1 MARPRANVRQDS
13 RGTEQSA
20 QAGGAGI
27 CEGLVWAER
36 PGWASGAAA
45 SHWWDSHVTE
55 QMMVPGPA
63 WLWRVGVRGR
73 RLHLV
78 FTASGWWCTT
88 LRAIGIYSW
97 L

>member
-1 MARPRANVRQDS
+1 MRQDS

-20 QAGGAGI
+20 QAGGARI

-63 WLWRVGVRGR
+63 WLWRVDVGAGDCMSFS
-73 RLHLV
+73 LHLGGG
-78 FTASGWWCTT
+78 AQP
-88 LRAIGIYSW
+88 
-97 L
+97 